1 MNEGEEGRE
10 RELRYNDG
18 FAPASFVLAA
28 VAAIV
33 DHVQSPESNA
43 GRQRDEGGGEGL
55 TDRGRPLHQVS
66 VHPLSHPYSEQRPSS
81 FAALFLSFYQGSR
94 TLSVSVQSFTRF
106 A

>member
-1 MNEGEEGRE
+1 MHPRGLGDFGISLVLILYLTKMSMLFHNINAFASSPSLVDTVVRRHIRVNEEGRK

-43 GRQRDEGGGEGL
+43 GRQRERD
-55 TDRGRPLHQVS
+55 
-66 VHPLSHPYSEQRPSS
+66 
-81 FAALFLSFYQGSR
+81 
-94 TLSVSVQSFTRF
+94 
-106 A
+106 

>member
-1 MNEGEEGRE
+1 M
-10 RELRYNDG
+10 
-18 FAPASFVLAA
+18 APASFVLAA

-43 GRQRDEGGGEGL
+43 GRHAEGGGEGL

-81 FAALFLSFYQGSR
+81 FAALLLSLSIKGLVHSQSLFNHLLDFLD
-94 TLSVSVQSFTRF
+94 